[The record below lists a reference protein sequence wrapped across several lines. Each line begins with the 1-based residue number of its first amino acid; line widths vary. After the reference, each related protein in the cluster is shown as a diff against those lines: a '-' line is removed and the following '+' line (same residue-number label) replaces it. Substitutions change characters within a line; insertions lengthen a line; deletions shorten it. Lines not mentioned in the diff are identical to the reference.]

1 MFASDAEPK
10 ILDFQTQQY
19 KLLPWLATA
28 YAFRFTGRRMIKDYN
43 QLNKDIL
50 SGNLNHLPEV
60 SVSIKLLKSLSTLLL
75 FGSGNLFNSSTLS
88 VKTVDTY

>member
-1 MFASDAEPK
+1 
-10 ILDFQTQQY
+10 
-19 KLLPWLATA
+19 
-28 YAFRFTGRRMIKDYN
+28 MIKDYN

-75 FGSGNLFNSSTLS
+75 FGSGNFFNSSTLS